1 MNSTIAKLAD
11 EFEKMEKTIASQKKM
26 IETLMPTGY
35 VDTDTVKMVGRRLSG
50 LRRCGAGESDEEKE
64 VNSCFTISTEPFSM
78 SQTL

>member
-35 VDTDTVKMVGRRLSG
+35 PVPRAKLQKAVYHLPESG
-50 LRRCGAGESDEEKE
+50 
-64 VNSCFTISTEPFSM
+64 V
-78 SQTL
+78 QVH

>member
-35 VDTDTVKMVGRRLSG
+35 VDTDMLASHV
-50 LRRCGAGESDEEKE
+50 AG
-64 VNSCFTISTEPFSM
+64 V
-78 SQTL
+78 

>member
-35 VDTDTVKMVGRRLSG
+35 PDGFDS
-50 LRRCGAGESDEEKE
+50 EKSIHRKE
-64 VNSCFTISTEPFSM
+64 YENA
-78 SQTL
+78 

>member
-35 VDTDTVKMVGRRLSG
+35 VRIWCHVRRS
-50 LRRCGAGESDEEKE
+50 
-64 VNSCFTISTEPFSM
+64 PFPEA
-78 SQTL
+78 L

>member
-35 VDTDTVKMVGRRLSG
+35 VDTDTVNFTLILCMV
-50 LRRCGAGESDEEKE
+50 
-64 VNSCFTISTEPFSM
+64 SCSAVAPP
-78 SQTL
+78 

>member
-35 VDTDTVKMVGRRLSG
+35 VDTDTMFPMRSVPRRTTGTARTWFLTTS
-50 LRRCGAGESDEEKE
+50 RQS
-64 VNSCFTISTEPFSM
+64 SSPTMP
-78 SQTL
+78 